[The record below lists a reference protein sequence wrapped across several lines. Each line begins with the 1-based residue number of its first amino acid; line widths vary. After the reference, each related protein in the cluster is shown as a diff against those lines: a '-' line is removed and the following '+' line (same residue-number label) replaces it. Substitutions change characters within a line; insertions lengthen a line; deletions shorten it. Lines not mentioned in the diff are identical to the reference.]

1 MGKKMGSDGPSLSLE
16 TIRMFLP
23 GWHEEMKRQGAIGRP
38 AEQVVM
44 PGYAFRHRRGKFSSL
59 IEVKT
64 PGKVYSR
71 TAPILKEKDEEAELT
86 ELVLKPHFA
95 TMDPL
100 ARLILLEDGIE
111 AYVKEY
117 KKNPSKE
124 DEDEIRE
131 LLGLEPA
138 SGSA

>member
-1 MGKKMGSDGPSLSLE
+1 MGKKMGSDGPSLNIE
-16 TIRMFLP
+16 TWREYFP
-23 GWHEEMKRQGAIGRP
+23 GQYEELKRQGVIGRP
-38 AEQVVM
+38 AERVVM
-44 PGYAFRHRRGKFSSL
+44 PGYAFRHRRCKFGSL

-64 PGKVYSR
+64 PGRIHSR
-71 TAPILKEKDEEAELT
+71 TAPILEKNGEDAELT

-100 ARLILLEDGIE
+100 TRLILLEDGIE
-111 AYVKEY
+111 AHVKEY
-117 KKNPSKE
+117 KKYPSKE

-138 SGSA
+138 IGSA